1 MITTTTIVELCRKE
15 EDDFEHFERYKFLN
29 QVLEDARFAALAEEF
44 GCKSLD
50 AVQLAC
56 EAIKFHMMRLDGHT
70 YEAAIERMIG
80 VRLA

>member
-15 EDDFEHFERYKFLN
+15 EEDFEHFERYQFLDRIL
-29 QVLEDARFAALAEEF
+29 QDARFAALEDEF
-44 GCKSLD
+44 GCRMHD

-56 EAIKFHMMRLDGHT
+56 EAIKFHMLRVDGHT

-80 VRLA
+80 PQFA